1 MLKNVL
7 TLAVTCLVAANAVQL
22 GKCKSKS
29 EPVFLDNAH
38 GDIEVIEIVGDDPA
52 TWGPAEPDLEKAIEG
67 AVAVLAEGED
77 ATQGEMEAA
86 FGGVVT
92 ELVEEVA
99 EAGGEEEF
107 LASGPVKP
115 DKKEEA
121 AQNFIDEAGNQ

>member
-29 EPVFLDNAH
+29 EPTFVDVH
-38 GDIEVIEIVGDDPA
+38 GELIETEIDGGDPA

-67 AVAVLAEGED
+67 AIAVLAEGED

-86 FGGVVT
+86 FGGVVG

-99 EAGGEEEF
+99 EAGGEAAF
-107 LASGPVKP
+107 LENGPPKP
-115 DKKEEA
+115 DAKEEA